1 MESLLSLSFD
11 YLSSFDAGKIRKGLR
26 QLEGLLAQICLSGSS
41 KTPTPDRR
49 RSVVIQ
55 PSKEQAPK
63 ELSQL
68 KDDPAFREFFK
79 LQEGFEWNVAIR
91 LISCLERLLGK
102 GSNGQND
109 LLIVSTLDLLQ
120 GILLM
125 HPPSRSLFAREIY
138 MNLLLDLLDPTLC
151 PAIHSSA
158 LHTLVSALLCTP
170 ANTRTF
176 ETLDG
181 LLTVTSLFKSR
192 SASREVKM
200 KSVEFFYFYLMPET
214 PADSGLAIANMHA
227 RSGSGSKWAGEE
239 EDTKGTEEKQAL
251 LGRHLGNVA
260 DLVEDLRESA
270 VFGGMSR

>member
-41 KTPTPDRR
+41 KSSTPDRR
-49 RSVVIQ
+49 RSVAIS
-55 PSKEQAPK
+55 PSKEQPPK

-158 LHTLVSALLCTP
+158 LHTLVAALLCTP
-170 ANTRTF
+170 RNTRTF

-239 EDTKGTEEKQAL
+239 GDTKGTEEKQAL